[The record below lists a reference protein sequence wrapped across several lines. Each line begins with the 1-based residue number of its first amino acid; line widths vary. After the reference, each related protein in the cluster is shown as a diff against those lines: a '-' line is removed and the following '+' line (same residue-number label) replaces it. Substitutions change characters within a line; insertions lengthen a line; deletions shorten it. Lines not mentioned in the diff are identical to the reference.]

1 MPLDD
6 AGARAFREE
15 VRAFLRDRL
24 PPALAAHVAKGGY
37 PDHADI
43 RAWIAALAERGWS
56 APSWPREWGGAALP
70 SRLRAILDEECALA
84 DAPAV
89 EALGI
94 STVGPAI
101 LEFGTTAQ
109 KDRFLPPIVTC
120 AEHWCQGFSE
130 SGAGS
135 DLAALST
142 RAAREGDGWRVTGSK
157 IWTSSAHHADWM
169 LCLARTDPEAPKH
182 HGISALLVDMRA
194 PGVTVRPIRW
204 MNGVH
209 GFNEVFL
216 DGVEVPAENLLGAEN
231 GGWAVAMHALGPERI
246 FVSRVAE
253 NKRLLKRLR
262 EAMETP
268 DEHGRPLAE
277 DPEFAARAARLE
289 IRLPALEERFVQF
302 LDDLE
307 AGRPVGPEV
316 SMLKLTGS
324 RLIQS
329 FEALIAEAHGP
340 AVLPFD
346 LERTAAEGL
355 GLEVGAPGAA
365 MAALRMLHHRGY
377 TIAAGSSEVQ
387 LEVLTRRV
395 LGL

>member
-1 MPLDD
+1 MPIE
-6 AGARAFREE
+6 AAEVHAFRTE
-15 VRAFLRDRL
+15 VRAFLLDRL
-24 PPALAAHVAKGGY
+24 PPDLAAHVACGGY
-37 PDHADI
+37 PPHRRI
-43 RAWIAALAERGWS
+43 RDWIATLAERGWS

-70 SRLRAILDEECALA
+70 PRLRAILDEECALA

-94 STVGPAI
+94 STIGPAI
-101 LEFGTTAQ
+101 LAFGSPEQ
-109 KDRFLPPIVTC
+109 KARHLPPIVTA

-130 SGAGS
+130 PGAGS
-135 DLAALST
+135 DLAAIAT
-142 RAAREGDGWRVTGSK
+142 RAIRDGDGWRVTGSK
-157 IWTSSAHHADWM
+157 IWTSSAHDADWI
-169 LCLARTDPEAPKH
+169 LCLVRTDPAAPKH
-182 HGISALLVDMRA
+182 HGISALMIDMRT

-209 GFNEVFL
+209 GFNEVFF
-216 DGVEVPAENLLGAEN
+216 DDVHVPAENLLGNEN

-262 EAMETP
+262 EAMERA
-268 DEHGRPLAE
+268 DAAGHRLSGN
-277 DPEFAARAARLE
+277 PEFAHRAAALEVRL
-289 IRLPALEERFVQF
+289 LALEERFVQF

-329 FEALIAEAHGP
+329 FEALITEAYGP

-346 LERTAAEGL
+346 PARTSAEGL
-355 GLEVGAPGAA
+355 GLEVGAPAAA

-395 LGL
+395 LGM

>member
-1 MPLDD
+1 MTPGPDP
-6 AGARAFREE
+6 AEAFRAE
-15 VRAFLRDRL
+15 VRAFLRQRL
-24 PPALAAHVAKGGY
+24 PDDLRALVARGGY
-37 PDHADI
+37 PSHQALA
-43 RAWIAALAERGWS
+43 AWIAALAERGWS
-56 APSWPREWGGAALP
+56 APSWPRAWGGAALP
-70 SRLRAILDEECALA
+70 PRLRAILDEECALA
-84 DAPAV
+84 DAPAA

-101 LEFGTTAQ
+101 LEFGTPAQ
-109 KDRFLPPIVTC
+109 KARFLPPIVTC

-130 SGAGS
+130 PGAGS
-135 DLAALST
+135 DLAAVAT
-142 RAAREGDGWRVTGSK
+142 RATPAAGGWRVTGTK
-157 IWTSSAHHADWM
+157 IWTSEAHNADWM
-169 LCLARTDPEAPKH
+169 LCLARTDPEAPRH
-182 HGISALLVDMRA
+182 GGISALLIHMRA
-194 PGVTVRPIRW
+194 PGVTVRPIPW

-216 DGVEVPAENLLGAEN
+216 DGVEVPAENLLGPEN

-253 NKRLLKRLR
+253 NKRLLGRLR
-262 EAMETP
+262 AAMAAP
-268 DEHGRPLAE
+268 DEAGRRLA
-277 DPEFAARAARLE
+277 DDAAFAERAARLE
-289 IRLPALEERFVQF
+289 VRLLALEERFLRF

-316 SMLKLTGS
+316 SLLKLTGS
-324 RLIQS
+324 RLIQA

-346 LERTAAEGL
+346 PARTAAEGL
-355 GLEVGAPGAA
+355 GLEVGAPAAA

-387 LEVLTRRV
+387 LDVLSRRV

>member
-1 MPLDD
+1 MPLET
-6 AGARAFREE
+6 AEAHTFRTE
-15 VRAFLRDRL
+15 VRAFLLDRL
-24 PPALAAHVAKGGY
+24 PVDLAALVARGGY
-37 PDHADI
+37 PPQARI
-43 RAWIAALAERGWS
+43 RDWIATLAERGWS
-56 APSWPREWGGAALP
+56 APSWPREWGGAALAP
-70 SRLRAILDEECALA
+70 RLRAILDEECALA
-84 DAPAV
+84 DAPPV

-101 LEFGTTAQ
+101 LAFGTPGQ
-109 KDRFLPPIVTC
+109 KARHLRPIVT
-120 AEHWCQGFSE
+120 AREHWCQGFSE
-130 SGAGS
+130 PGAGS
-135 DLAALST
+135 DLAAIAT
-142 RAAREGDGWRVTGSK
+142 RAVRDGDGWRVTGSK
-157 IWTSSAHHADWM
+157 IWTSSAHDADWI
-169 LCLARTDPEAPKH
+169 LCLVRTDPAAPKH
-182 HGISALLVDMRA
+182 RGISALMIDMRT

-209 GFNEVFL
+209 GFNEVFF
-216 DGVEVPAENLLGAEN
+216 DDVRVPAENLLGKEN
-231 GGWAVAMHALGPERI
+231 GGWAVAMHALGPERV

-262 EAMETP
+262 EAMARA
-268 DEHGRPLAE
+268 DAAGQRLSDDA
-277 DPEFAARAARLE
+277 EFAHRAAVLD
-289 IRLPALEERFVQF
+289 IRLLALEERFVQF

-329 FEALIAEAHGP
+329 FEALIAEAFGP

-346 LERTAAEGL
+346 PARTAAEGL
-355 GLEVGAPGAA
+355 GLEVGPPAAA

-395 LGL
+395 LGM